1 MAQTRGGAHRL
12 KLTLL
17 ERAELVRRAS
27 SRRHRAEA
35 RRARLLLL
43 LAGGAS
49 WEDAIRSL
57 GCSRSFVAR
66 WVGRFR
72 AGRLATMHARHRGGI
87 PRVLDDVLEGRIVKA
102 ALARGPDGGQRW
114 TTRTL
119 GAHLGVSH
127 MTVQRVW
134 ERFGVRS

>member
-1 MAQTRGGAHRL
+1 MSRTKGGANRL

-35 RRARLLLL
+35 RRARLLLV
-43 LAGGAS
+43 LADGAS
-49 WEDAIRSL
+49 WEDAMRSL

-66 WVGRFR
+66 WAGRFR
-72 AGRLATMHARHRGGI
+72 DGRLAAMYARHRGGI
-87 PRVLDDVLEGRIVKA
+87 PRVLSDELEARIVRA
-102 ALARGPDGGQRW
+102 ALARGPDGGLRW

-119 GAHLGVSH
+119 GARLGVSH
-127 MTVQRVW
+127 MTIQRVW
-134 ERFGVRS
+134 ERSGARS